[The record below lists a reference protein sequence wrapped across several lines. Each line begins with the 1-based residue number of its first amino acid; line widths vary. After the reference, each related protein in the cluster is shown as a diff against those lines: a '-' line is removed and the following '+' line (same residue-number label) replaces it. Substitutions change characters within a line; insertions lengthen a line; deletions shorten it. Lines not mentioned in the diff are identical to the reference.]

1 MSVGR
6 RGPLSF
12 LDTEWRAAL
21 WRRWVTAHL
30 IPQANATAPV
40 AAAEP
45 EPANVQPP
53 PVTTLERPAAIR
65 RDAPSAA
72 LDRASAPCNASTPSN
87 AGAAFNAAAP
97 SSASAPLGASER
109 KDAPGRRSLVDADD
123 ARRSERRAD
132 VRARFDALSERLQ
145 ALEDAIDVIARR
157 LAHRTRRE
165 RRTDRR
171 TAELVESIAESVEA
185 QATAIDSLGSA
196 LERIERRL
204 DRQERPAQ
212 SDSERRDS
220 RIPKARSSEP
230 PRTIHPPRLD
240 ESEFALG
247 KEPTE
252 DAESVISGS
261 SIRGSIGDMSL
272 STVLAMI
279 EIERRSGRLKVQGE
293 DGAII
298 AFELEDGSV
307 VGSRVSENDVDA
319 VESLRE
325 VLTWKNGRFW
335 FRQNPSESQNSPP
348 RSVNSLLLEATR
360 QIDEAVRAG

>member
-12 LDTEWRAAL
+12 LDTEWRTAL
-21 WRRWVTAHL
+21 WKRWVSSHL
-30 IPQANATAPV
+30 VPETNGPQYAAPV
-40 AAAEP
+40 PTPRE
-45 EPANVQPP
+45 ES
-53 PVTTLERPAAIR
+53 
-65 RDAPSAA
+65 PSAQ
-72 LDRASAPCNASTPSN
+72 
-87 AGAAFNAAAP
+87 
-97 SSASAPLGASER
+97 SSAEHGPKRVS
-109 KDAPGRRSLVDADD
+109 SLHEEA
-123 ARRSERRAD
+123 RSERRAD

-145 ALEDAIDVIARR
+145 GLEDAIDVIARR
-157 LAHRTRRE
+157 LSHRTRRE

-171 TAELVESIAESVEA
+171 TAELVESIAEAVEA
-185 QATAIDSLGSA
+185 QAAAMDGLGSA
-196 LERIERRL
+196 IERIERRL
-204 DRQERPAQ
+204 DRSTARE
-212 SDSERRDS
+212 DGERRDS
-220 RIPKARSSEP
+220 RVPKMRNSEP
-230 PRTIHPPRLD
+230 PRGARLD
-240 ESEFALG
+240 ETGEFTAVR
-247 KEPTE
+247 EAADDT
-252 DAESVISGS
+252 DAAISGA

-298 AFELEDGSV
+298 AFELEEGSV

-335 FRQNPSESQNSPP
+335 FRQNPSESLVSPP

-360 QIDEAVRAG
+360 QIDEAVRAS

>member
-6 RGPLSF
+6 LGPLSF

-21 WRRWVTAHL
+21 WRRWVSSHLMPEATVPPGPSAPEEPPAAPTATSDTS
-30 IPQANATAPV
+30 PTATQ
-40 AAAEP
+40 
-45 EPANVQPP
+45 PASHAQPP
-53 PVTTLERPAAIR
+53 
-65 RDAPSAA
+65 APSAPE
-72 LDRASAPCNASTPSN
+72 R
-87 AGAAFNAAAP
+87 AAP
-97 SSASAPLGASER
+97 PPARAALPADES
-109 KDAPGRRSLVDADD
+109 RRN
-123 ARRSERRAD
+123 ERRAD

-145 ALEDAIDVIARR
+145 GLEDAIDVIARR
-157 LAHRTRRE
+157 LSHRTRRE

-171 TAELVESIAESVEA
+171 TAELVESMAETLEA
-185 QATAIDSLGSA
+185 QAVTIDGLASS

-204 DRQERPAQ
+204 DRQDRQDRPSAR
-212 SDSERRDS
+212 DETERRDS
-220 RIPKARSSEP
+220 RAPKARHSEP
-230 PRTIHPPRLD
+230 PRSVHPPRLD
-240 ESEFALG
+240 EAGDFSFG
-247 KEPTE
+247 KEPAE
-252 DAESVISGS
+252 DSEASIAGS

-293 DGAII
+293 DGAIV
-298 AFELEDGSV
+298 AFELQEGSV

-319 VESLRE
+319 LESLRE

-335 FRQNPSESQNSPP
+335 FRQNPSESMVSAP

>member
-12 LDTEWRAAL
+12 LDTEWRTAL
-21 WRRWVTAHL
+21 WKRWVSAHL
-30 IPQANATAPV
+30 VPDTNAAPHPMPV
-40 AAAEP
+40 PPASTPIAEP
-45 EPANVQPP
+45 PLEQQGASDGAASSNGPALGA
-53 PVTTLERPAAIR
+53 T
-65 RDAPSAA
+65 
-72 LDRASAPCNASTPSN
+72 DRASSTPRRAPN
-87 AGAAFNAAAP
+87 AHD
-97 SSASAPLGASER
+97 E
-109 KDAPGRRSLVDADD
+109 

-145 ALEDAIDVIARR
+145 GLEDAIDVIARR
-157 LAHRTRRE
+157 LSHRTRRE

-171 TAELVESIAESVEA
+171 TAELVESIAETVEA
-185 QATAIDSLGSA
+185 QAAAIDSLGSA

-204 DRQERPAQ
+204 DRHERPSAR
-212 SDSERRDS
+212 DEGERRDS
-220 RIPKARSSEP
+220 RLPKARSSEP
-230 PRTIHPPRLD
+230 PRSAHPPRLD
-240 ESEFALG
+240 EAGDFVG
-247 KEPTE
+247 REPTDDSE
-252 DAESVISGS
+252 AALSGA

-293 DGAII
+293 DGSII
-298 AFELEDGSV
+298 AFELEEGSV

-335 FRQNPSESQNSPP
+335 FRQNPSESLISPP

-360 QIDEAVRAG
+360 QIDEAVRTG

>member
-12 LDTEWRAAL
+12 LDTEWRTAL
-21 WRRWVTAHL
+21 WKRWVSAHL
-30 IPQANATAPV
+30 VPGASGPAPQAPTPPSSLAAEETPAQKSVAPDETPPANAANCAPPATAPV
-40 AAAEP
+40 D
-45 EPANVQPP
+45 
-53 PVTTLERPAAIR
+53 PVPKR
-65 RDAPSAA
+65 
-72 LDRASAPCNASTPSN
+72 TPQ
-87 AGAAFNAAAP
+87 AHD
-97 SSASAPLGASER
+97 E
-109 KDAPGRRSLVDADD
+109 V
-123 ARRSERRAD
+123 RRSERRAD

-145 ALEDAIDVIARR
+145 GLEDAIDVIARR
-157 LAHRTRRE
+157 LSHRTRRE

-171 TAELVESIAESVEA
+171 TAELVESISEMVEA
-185 QATAIDSLGSA
+185 QASAIDSLGSA
-196 LERIERRL
+196 IERVERRL
-204 DRQERPAQ
+204 DRHERPTARE
-212 SDSERRDS
+212 DAERRDS
-220 RIPKARSSEP
+220 RTPKARSSEP
-230 PRTIHPPRLD
+230 PRSAQPPRAD
-240 ESEFALG
+240 EPGELSLNREAAEDSEA
-247 KEPTE
+247 
-252 DAESVISGS
+252 AISGS

-293 DGAII
+293 DGSII
-298 AFELEDGSV
+298 AFELEEGSV

-335 FRQNPSESQNSPP
+335 FRQNPSESLVSPP